1 MSGYKLSSNSLNKLS
16 KCRGLLQEVVKTAIR
31 ISEVDFA
38 VGETERTIEQQEKLV
53 ANGKSKTM
61 KSRHIRREEDIFGVH
76 AVDLFAWV
84 DGEVS
89 WEMRHYKKIAKAMF
103 RSAIMHGVQ
112 VEWGGHWTSLEDGP
126 HFQLSRKDYP

>member
-1 MSGYKLSSNSLNKLS
+1 MHKLSSTSLYKLS
-16 KCRGLLQEVVKTAIR
+16 KCRNVLREVVKTAIK

-53 ANGKSKTM
+53 ANGKSNTM
-61 KSRHIRREEDIFGVH
+61 KSRHLKREIDTLGVH

-103 RSAIMHGVQ
+103 RAAIMHGVQ
-112 VEWGGHWTSLEDGP
+112 IEWGGHWTSLEDGP
-126 HFQLSRKDYP
+126 HFQLSWVDYP